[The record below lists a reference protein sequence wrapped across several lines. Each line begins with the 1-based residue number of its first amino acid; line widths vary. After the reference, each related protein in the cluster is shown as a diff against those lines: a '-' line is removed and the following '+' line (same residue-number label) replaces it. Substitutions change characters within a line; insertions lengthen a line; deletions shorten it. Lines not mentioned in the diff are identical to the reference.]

1 MGHGKP
7 RAGPPHPR
15 PLSPLPTLLGGDRQG
30 SWASAARASGPVGPL
45 ARWGQWGWGAGAD
58 RPAGIALL
66 ALVTSFVFPLHF
78 GSVCTTG
85 PLSRGTP
92 GVDVAHVGCCL
103 QVASFIEPCGG
114 FWASWGGGGVVELAE
129 SQENAKSLS
138 LGPFSSQTKGPRPE
152 RGEACPWRQAPPWA
166 AASGPVDRFPFA
178 L

>member
-1 MGHGKP
+1 MGHGG
-7 RAGPPHPR
+7 RMGP
-15 PLSPLPTLLGGDRQG
+15 GD
-30 SWASAARASGPVGPL
+30 V
-45 ARWGQWGWGAGAD
+45 GWGPGSD
-58 RPAGIALL
+58 RPAGITLL
-66 ALVTSFVFPLHF
+66 ALVTSFIFPLHF

-85 PLSRGTP
+85 PQSRGTP

-138 LGPFSSQTKGPRPE
+138 LGPFSLQTRGPRPE

-166 AASGPVDRFPFA
+166 AASGLVDRFPFA